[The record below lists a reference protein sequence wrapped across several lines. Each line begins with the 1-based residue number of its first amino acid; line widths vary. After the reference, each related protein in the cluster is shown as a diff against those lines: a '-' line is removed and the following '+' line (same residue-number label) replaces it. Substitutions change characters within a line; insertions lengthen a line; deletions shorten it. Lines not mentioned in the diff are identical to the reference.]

1 MFFKTRGRFSVIFHL
16 RASPFE
22 WEMTE
27 KSSLVLKNIVNHL
40 ILKNDKTIIA
50 YFVEYTVKMFEKFLI
65 I

>member
-1 MFFKTRGRFSVIFHL
+1 
-16 RASPFE
+16 
-22 WEMTE
+22 MTE